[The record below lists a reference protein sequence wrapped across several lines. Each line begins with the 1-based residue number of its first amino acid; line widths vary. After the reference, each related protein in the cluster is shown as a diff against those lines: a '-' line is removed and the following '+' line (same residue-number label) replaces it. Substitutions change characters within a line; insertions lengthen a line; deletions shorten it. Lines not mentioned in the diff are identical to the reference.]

1 MLKDFFDK
9 LIRRDKFISVGE
21 ICYTESIIDKYDL
34 IADLLSVR
42 SSDDLIVLRNDNIY
56 VSCMIKKFK
65 KSGELISHIKEND
78 FVNDKEDYIIRD
90 IKIYKYKS
98 EKLAIK
104 PEKLAI
110 INNGELL
117 VLQNLK

>member
-9 LIRRDKFISVGE
+9 LIRWDKFISVGE
-21 ICYTESIIDKYDL
+21 ICYTESIIDKYNL
-34 IADLLSVR
+34 IADLLLVNDI
-42 SSDDLIVLRNDNIY
+42 DDLIVLRNDNIY

-65 KSGELISHIKEND
+65 LGELISHIKEND

-110 INNGELL
+110 INDGELL

>member
-1 MLKDFFDK
+1 MLRDLFYK
-9 LIRRDKFISVGE
+9 LIRFDKFISVEE
-21 ICYTESIIDKYDL
+21 ICYTESIRDKYNL
-34 IADLLSVR
+34 IADLLLVTT
-42 SSDDLIVLRNDNIY
+42 DDLIVVYNNNKY
-56 VSCMIKKFK
+56 VLYMIEKF

-78 FVNDKEDYIIRD
+78 FVNDEEDYIKD

-98 EKLAIK
+98 
-104 PEKLAI
+104 EKLAI

>member
-1 MLKDFFDK
+1 MLRDFFDK
-9 LIRRDKFISVGE
+9 LVRFDKFISVGE

-65 KSGELISHIKEND
+65 LGELISHIKEND
-78 FVNDKEDYIIRD
+78 FVNDKEDYIRD

>member
-1 MLKDFFDK
+1 MLIDLVYSFIRFDK
-9 LIRRDKFISVGE
+9 FKSVE
-21 ICYTESIIDKYDL
+21 EVCYTESIRDKYNL
-34 IADLLSVR
+34 IADLLLVTT
-42 SSDDLIVLRNDNIY
+42 DDLIVVPNNNTY
-56 VSCMIKKFK
+56 MIESIIEKF

-78 FVNDKEDYIIRD
+78 FVNDEEDYIRD

-98 EKLAIK
+98 
-104 PEKLAI
+104 EKLAI